1 VTTPPVGV
9 LDTSVLI
16 DLAFIDP
23 DQLPAASAVTAVT
36 AVIMAELAAG
46 PHATEDPVERAVR
59 QQRAQWAESAFT
71 PLPFDAACARQ
82 YGLLYAAVRDAGR
95 QPCRRFVDLLIAATA
110 IGHQLPLF
118 TRNPGD
124 FSGLHRYLSVRA
136 V

>member
-1 VTTPPVGV
+1 MTTPPVGV

-23 DQLPAASAVTAVT
+23 DQLPVASAVTAIT
-36 AVIMAELAAG
+36 MAELASG

-95 QPCRRFVDLLIAATA
+95 QPRRRFADLLIAATA

-124 FSGLHRYLSVRA
+124 FSGLHRYLSVHA

>member
-23 DQLPAASAVTAVT
+23 DQLPVASAVTAIT
-36 AVIMAELAAG
+36 MAELASG

-95 QPCRRFVDLLIAATA
+95 QPRRRFADLLIAATA

-124 FSGLHRYLSVRA
+124 FSGLHRYLSVHA